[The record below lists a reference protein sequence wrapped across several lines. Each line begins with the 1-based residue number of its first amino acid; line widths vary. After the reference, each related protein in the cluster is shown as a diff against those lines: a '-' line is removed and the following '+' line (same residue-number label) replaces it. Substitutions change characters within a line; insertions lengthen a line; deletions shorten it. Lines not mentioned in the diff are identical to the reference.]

1 MPRNEKP
8 LKRSS
13 GETRLRIGATAG
25 SGLTAGSTRRSPSPR
40 IGREHYFFVGGGGGG
55 GKYTNASIAPPLTS
69 FLASRSRTCALLLVF
84 GFFSVFGRW
93 FIWVFV
99 LIVAVLVLLVHRCT
113 VPNLAR
119 GYAGNCATCPFRVA
133 VMLA

>member
-25 SGLTAGSTRRSPSPR
+25 SGLPAGSTRRSPSPK
-40 IGREHYFFVGGGGGG
+40 IGPEHYFFVGGGGGS
-55 GKYTNASIAPPLTS
+55 KYMNESTAPPLTS
-69 FLASRSRTCALLLVF
+69 FLGLRSRICASLLVF

-113 VPNLAR
+113 VRIPAR

-133 VMLA
+133 